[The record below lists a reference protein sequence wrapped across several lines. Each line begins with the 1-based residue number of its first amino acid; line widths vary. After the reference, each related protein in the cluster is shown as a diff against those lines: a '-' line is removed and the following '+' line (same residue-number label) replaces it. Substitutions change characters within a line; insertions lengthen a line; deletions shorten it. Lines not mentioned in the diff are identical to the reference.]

1 MLHFSRLKTAL
12 IIGVCL
18 VGALLAVPNFIKP
31 GVLPAWV
38 PQPRVNL
45 GLDLQGG
52 SYLLLEVD
60 LKTVLKERLVEL
72 RSEVVQAL
80 VKARVPHGGVAV
92 RDQGISIDL
101 AEADVPAARK
111 ALADVLAGRTAMSA
125 PLFIEAVEGSRLTLT
140 LSPAAIADL
149 EVKDDRAIGFDRSPQ
164 DRRNRRQRA
173 RGRPPRPRSHSR
185 RAAGCLRP

>member
-12 IIGVCL
+12 IFGVCL
-18 VGALLAVPNFIKP
+18 IGALLAVPNFIKP

-38 PQPRVNL
+38 PQPRINL

-80 VKARVPHGGVAV
+80 VKARVPHGGATV
-92 RDQGISIDL
+92 RDQSVSIDL
-101 AEADVPAARK
+101 FRSRR
-111 ALADVLAGRTAMSA
+111 GRGAQ
-125 PLFIEAVEGSRLTLT
+125 GSRRRTGRQN
-140 LSPAAIADL
+140 SD
-149 EVKDDRAIGFDRSPQ
+149 ERAIIHRDG
-164 DRRNRRQRA
+164 
-173 RGRPPRPRSHSR
+173 RGPR
-185 RAAGCLRP
+185 LEL